1 MRKLFGLDPTMLFAE
16 RVARITISLSLL
28 IMMLVPVPL
37 IFIIGPG
44 PFAFLYPLFIL
55 PGFYTLRGTCK
66 KINLFHY
73 LFLFMCISVTAV
85 LTVALC
91 ILPVL
96 LFCFMLYF
104 QAERR
109 LYYLL
114 EMKKSDTDISDD
126 SHDLK
131 AFCKVYL
138 VNCCKN
144 AIVPTV
150 TGSIIGVLLVL
161 SSTFAWYISAGI
173 FLMFLGFY
181 FYLLKSS
188 H

>member
-1 MRKLFGLDPTMLFAE
+1 MRKFFGLDPSMLFAE
-16 RVARITISLSLL
+16 RVARISISLSLI
-28 IMMLVPVPL
+28 IMMLVPIPLFFIL
-37 IFIIGPG
+37 IFMWWALL
-44 PFAFLYPLFIL
+44 FPLLIL

-73 LFLFMCISVTAV
+73 LFLAMCIAVTG
-85 LTVALC
+85 LPKTLC

-114 EMKKSDTDISDD
+114 EMKKNDAEISDD
-126 SHDLK
+126 PQDLNS
-131 AFCKVYL
+131 FCKVYL
-138 VNCCKN
+138 ANCCKN
-144 AIVPTV
+144 AVVPTII
-150 TGSIIGVLLVL
+150 GSIIGVGLAFASV
-161 SSTFAWYISAGI
+161 FAWYISAGI
-173 FLMFLGFY
+173 FLLFLGLY
-181 FYLLKSS
+181 VYLLKSW